1 MNPMVRSTDLM
12 VAFIGFKTLILLLVA
27 IYLLCTNI
35 FRVYCRVNNNNNP
48 WQLFDPN
55 VVLEFVVHNEGR
67 GEVFYLE
74 R

>member
-1 MNPMVRSTDLM
+1 ML
-12 VAFIGFKTLILLLVA
+12 KLVA
-27 IYLLCTNI
+27 IYLLFTNI
-35 FRVYCRVNNNNNP
+35 YPMYCRANNNNNP

-55 VVLEFVVHNEGR
+55 VVLELVVRNEGR